1 MVKMFNKDALIRYKI
16 DLLKE
21 EYAKLIA
28 LPNEE
33 FLSLEV
39 IKKREILH
47 QKILSEIRKLNEPSH
62 VSKYF
67 DKHYQVEEADL
78 DEHQCYHCKKIF
90 AIDYKWLDYVIVDG
104 DPDWASCTCPYCGTK
119 LRWYI

>member
-78 DEHQCYHCKKIF
+78 D
-90 AIDYKWLDYVIVDG
+90 
-104 DPDWASCTCPYCGTK
+104 
-119 LRWYI
+119 